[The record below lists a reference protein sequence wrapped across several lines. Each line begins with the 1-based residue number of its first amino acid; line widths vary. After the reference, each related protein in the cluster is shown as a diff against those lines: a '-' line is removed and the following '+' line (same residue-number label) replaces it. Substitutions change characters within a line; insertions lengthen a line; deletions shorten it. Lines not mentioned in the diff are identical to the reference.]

1 MKTGKVK
8 FYNSEKGF
16 GFIIDNE
23 TNNDVFVHR
32 SGLIDTI
39 NENDEVSFEIKD
51 GQKGPNAVDV
61 KLAR

>member
-23 TNNDVFVHR
+23 TNKDVFVHR

-39 NENDEVSFEIKD
+39 NEDDEVSFEIKE
-51 GQKGPNAVDV
+51 GQTGPNAVDV

>member
-23 TNNDVFVHR
+23 TNKDVFVH
-32 SGLIDTI
+32 
-39 NENDEVSFEIKD
+39 
-51 GQKGPNAVDV
+51 
-61 KLAR
+61 

>member
-8 FYNSEKGF
+8 FYNAEKGF
-16 GFIIDNE
+16 GFIIDSE
-23 TNNDVFVHR
+23 TNKDVFVHR

-39 NENDEVSFEIKD
+39 NEDDEVSFEIRD

>member
-1 MKTGKVK
+1 MKTGRVK
-8 FYNSEKGF
+8 FYNAEKGF
-16 GFIIDNE
+16 GFIIDSE
-23 TNNDVFVHR
+23 TNKDVFVHR

-39 NENDEVSFEIKD
+39 NEDDEVSFEIKD

>member
-39 NENDEVSFEIKD
+39 NEDDEVSFEIKD

>member
-8 FYNSEKGF
+8 FYNAEKGF

-23 TNNDVFVHR
+23 TSKDVFVHR

-39 NENDEVSFEIKD
+39 NEMMKFHLKSKMVKKD
-51 GQKGPNAVDV
+51 LMLLTLN
-61 KLAR
+61 

>member
-8 FYNSEKGF
+8 FYNAEKGF

-23 TNNDVFVHR
+23 TSKDVFVHR

-39 NENDEVSFEIKD
+39 NRDDEVSFEIKD
-51 GQKGPNAVDV
+51 GSK
-61 KLAR
+61 RT